1 MECLLYEYTATQQC
15 YNFFLLKLSWWCG
28 RRERERKGKVGVKG
42 FNFICYKA
50 LKGLDWLID
59 ELMGEEEIK
68 GRMSWN
74 QLVGY
79 WKFWWEEEEE
89 EAE

>member
-1 MECLLYEYTATQQC
+1 MGY
-15 YNFFLLKLSWWCG
+15 LKG
-28 RRERERKGKVGVKG
+28 RGRGWKESIRKWEVEREKRGKLGVKR

-59 ELMGEEEIK
+59 ELMGEEKIK

-74 QLVGY
+74 QSVGY